1 MTRINYENV
10 GYFHSIGPMHF
21 SSLAKA
27 SAVVV
32 CVEESGK
39 KQISVHVDMRN
50 WLVIRDGDLKDV
62 ARIVGDDRGFFVAQR
77 VWGSDNTTFSD
88 VYTYEPK
95 SLRLN
100 KKTLWLVKR
109 NNDSDE
115 FDNIVENY
123 NYDCKLE

>member
-1 MTRINYENV
+1 MKTWVTFIALV
-10 GYFHSIGPMHF
+10 LCIF

-32 CVEESGK
+32 CVEESGQ

-77 VWGSDNTTFSD
+77 VWESDNTTFSD
-88 VYTYEPK
+88 VYTYDTK
-95 SLRLN
+95 GLRLN

-109 NNDSDE
+109 NNDTEE

-123 NYDCKLE
+123 NYDCELE